1 MTPSQLTVEDYRCDC
16 KYRYKC
22 TLQAALIVQVAQ
34 LSQRDR
40 ATGWVSFGRNI
51 SSNPLAIS
59 FIAEHRTGCS
69 LLVVAQVHSFSVNSA
84 NIAISH
90 IAKN

>member
-59 FIAEHRTGCS
+59 FIAEHRTGCRPTRCRAGA
-69 LLVVAQVHSFSVNSA
+69 LVFSKLCEYRHKSYC
-84 NIAISH
+84 
-90 IAKN
+90 